1 MRTNSRGSV
10 VSGSEEILQK
20 EREALRRSQS
30 RGSDDVC
37 EVDEEPFG
45 SPSDKALEDDL
56 DKLQI
61 SESTADEVS
70 PTHSQFPEIDSN
82 PDTSIEA
89 EAEHSPIGRNRS
101 GTLIRGQIT
110 PPIMFSQEED
120 DELSASMIEPDTPTI
135 KTFGSSAEG
144 VEFGGEG
151 GDNDQNQDAEAT
163 PRPLHT
169 PTLNLDAVPT
179 PRKPSSR

>member
-1 MRTNSRGSV
+1 QRSSESIRAKRESLEKKRYECAESGDDEDEELGNTQTRTHSPQNRNNRPGSKLGIEMMRTNSRGSV

-61 SESTADEVS
+61 SESATGELS
-70 PTHSQFPEIDSN
+70 PTHS
-82 PDTSIEA
+82 
-89 EAEHSPIGRNRS
+89 
-101 GTLIRGQIT
+101 
-110 PPIMFSQEED
+110 
-120 DELSASMIEPDTPTI
+120 
-135 KTFGSSAEG
+135 
-144 VEFGGEG
+144 
-151 GDNDQNQDAEAT
+151 
-163 PRPLHT
+163 
-169 PTLNLDAVPT
+169 
-179 PRKPSSR
+179 